1 MLRTIANILWH
12 IPFLGFLNALG
23 AFLLGLL
30 LTVLVVTSP
39 IGLGLLSYAKFLMFP
54 FSTEMVPASEAG
66 ISRNPLWAAYSTILM
81 ILYLPFGLFFFVFG
95 IMQCICLAL
104 TIVGLPLAYIIAKS
118 LTTYLNP
125 VGKVCVPV
133 K

>member
-12 IPFLGFLNALG
+12 IPFFGFINALG

-30 LTVLVVTSP
+30 LTVLVIPSP
-39 IGLGLLSYAKFLMFP
+39 IGLGLMAYAKFLLCP
-54 FSTEMVPASEAG
+54 FSRKMVPGSEAG
-66 ISRNPLWAAYSTILM
+66 ISRNPIWAAYSTLVL
-81 ILYLPFGLFFFVFG
+81 ILYLPFGIILFIVG
-95 IMQCICLAL
+95 IVQCICLAL
-104 TIVGLPLAYIIAKS
+104 TIVGFPLAYIIAKS

-133 K
+133 A